1 MLSVNYLS
9 HTDFIMVLI
18 WTLLEAV
25 NGSYFDQLARYQ
37 ADIQFTE
44 EFYGFIPPGTYD
56 DMRKFKREW
65 ARYALYARQICVD
78 VETGETYIP

>member
-9 HTDFIMVLI
+9 HTDFVKVLQ
-18 WTLLEAV
+18 WTLFEAV
-25 NGSYFDQLARYQ
+25 NGSYFEQLAQ
-37 ADIQFTE
+37 HDADIKATQ
-44 EFYGFIPPGTYD
+44 EFYGFTPRGTYD
-56 DMRKFKREW
+56 DMRKFKRDW